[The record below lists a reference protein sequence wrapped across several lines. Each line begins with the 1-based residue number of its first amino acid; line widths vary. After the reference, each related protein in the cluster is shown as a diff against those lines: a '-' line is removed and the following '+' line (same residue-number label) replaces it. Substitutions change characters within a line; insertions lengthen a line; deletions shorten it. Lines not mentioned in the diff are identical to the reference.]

1 VSRAYPLGSATN
13 TASAGVKASLNCLV
27 FDMGRLAVPQET
39 TLMSLL
45 SRCFALFTNIYS
57 LEDPQNVLSKP
68 SSLERMLCS
77 IFDTASRAFV
87 TETSPRV
94 LAGLDDHD
102 KACLFVQA
110 VAGMAMIFQRLN
122 VADDQTVSS
131 STFLRET
138 QLFAE
143 SDQRGHMLEK
153 IEASSLLNS
162 CYTASVMADFV
173 MAAIEDRETRHYENL
188 PLGRLGEDLLSDSV
202 AWVSDRPC
210 KTNGLPWGFTILA
223 IN

>member
-1 VSRAYPLGSATN
+1 
-13 TASAGVKASLNCLV
+13 
-27 FDMGRLAVPQET
+27 MGRLAVPQEK
-39 TLMSLL
+39 TLLSLL
-45 SRCFALFTNIYS
+45 SRSFAAFTQIYS

-68 SSLERMLCS
+68 SSLEQMLCS
-77 IFDTASRAFV
+77 TFDTASRAFV
-87 TETSPRV
+87 TETSPEA

-102 KACLFVQA
+102 KSCLFVQA

-122 VADDQTVSS
+122 AVDQALSS
-131 STFLRET
+131 SIFLREL

-162 CYTASVMADFV
+162 CYHTGVMTDFV
-173 MAAIEDRETRHYENL
+173 MAAIEDRETRHFEDL

>member
-1 VSRAYPLGSATN
+1 M
-13 TASAGVKASLNCLV
+13 NCLV
-27 FDMGRLAVPQET
+27 FDMGRLALPQEV
-39 TLMSLL
+39 TLSSLL
-45 SRCFALFTNIYS
+45 GRCFGEFVDTFS
-57 LEDPQNVLSKP
+57 LEDENDVLSEP
-68 SSLERMLCS
+68 SSLERILCS

-94 LAGLDDHD
+94 LEGLDDHD

-110 VAGMAMIFQRLN
+110 VAGMAMIFQRLSLTG
-122 VADDQTVSS
+122 QPLSS
-131 STFLRET
+131 SIFLREL

-143 SDQRGHMLEK
+143 SDQRRHMLEK
-153 IEASSLLNS
+153 IEASTLLNS
-162 CYTASVMADFV
+162 CYTKSVMADFV

-210 KTNGLPWGFTILA
+210 KTNGLPWGFTIMA

>member
-1 VSRAYPLGSATN
+1 M
-13 TASAGVKASLNCLV
+13 NCLV
-27 FDMGRLAVPQET
+27 FDMGRLALPQEE
-39 TLMSLL
+39 TLSSLL
-45 SRCFALFTNIYS
+45 GRCFGEFVDTFS
-57 LEDPQNVLSKP
+57 LEDDNDVLSGP
-68 SSLERMLCS
+68 SSLERILCS

-94 LAGLDDHD
+94 LEGLDDHD

-110 VAGMAMIFQRLN
+110 VAGMAMIFQRLSLTGQ
-122 VADDQTVSS
+122 ALSS
-131 STFLRET
+131 SIFLREL

-143 SDQRGHMLEK
+143 SDQRRHMLEK
-153 IEASSLLNS
+153 IEASTLLNS
-162 CYTASVMADFV
+162 CYTKSVMADFV

-210 KTNGLPWGFTILA
+210 KTNGLPWGFTIMA

>member
-1 VSRAYPLGSATN
+1 
-13 TASAGVKASLNCLV
+13 
-27 FDMGRLAVPQET
+27 MGRLAVPQET
-39 TLMSLL
+39 TLLSLL
-45 SRCFALFTNIYS
+45 SRCFAAFTGIYS
-57 LEDPQNVLSKP
+57 LEDPNSVLAKP

-77 IFDTASRAFV
+77 TFDTASRVFV
-87 TETSPRV
+87 TETSTRV
-94 LAGLDDHD
+94 LAGLDEHD
-102 KACLFVQA
+102 KSCLFVQA
-110 VAGMAMIFQRLN
+110 VAGMAMIFQRLSA
-122 VADDQTVSS
+122 ADQPLSS
-131 STFLRET
+131 SIFLREL

-162 CYTASVMADFV
+162 CYTTSVMTDFV

>member
-1 VSRAYPLGSATN
+1 MSTSKCQ
-13 TASAGVKASLNCLV
+13 AGVKASLNCLE
-27 FDMGRLAVPQET
+27 FDMGRLAVPQDK
-39 TLMSLL
+39 TLSSLL
-45 SRCFALFTNIYS
+45 DRCFSAFTTIYS
-57 LEDPQNVLSKP
+57 LDDPHKVLSDP

-77 IFDTASRAFV
+77 TFDTASRAFV
-87 TETSPRV
+87 TETSPQV

-102 KACLFVQA
+102 KSCLFVQA
-110 VAGMAMIFQRLN
+110 VAGIGMIFERLS
-122 VADDQTVSS
+122 ATDQALSS
-131 STFLRET
+131 SVFLREL

-162 CYTASVMADFV
+162 CYTTSVMTDFV
-173 MAAIEDRETRHYENL
+173 MAAIEDRETRHFEDL

-210 KTNGLPWGFTILA
+210 KTNGLPWGFTIMAL
-223 IN
+223 N

>member
-1 VSRAYPLGSATN
+1 MT
-13 TASAGVKASLNCLV
+13 TTKCQAGVKASLNCLE
-27 FDMGRLAVPQET
+27 FDMGRLAVPQEK
-39 TLMSLL
+39 TLLSLL
-45 SRCFALFTNIYS
+45 GRCFAAFTQIYS
-57 LEDPQNVLSKP
+57 LEDPQEVLSKP

-77 IFDTASRAFV
+77 TFDTASRVFV
-87 TETSPRV
+87 TETSPQV

-102 KACLFVQA
+102 KSCLFVQA

-122 VADDQTVSS
+122 AVGQALSPS
-131 STFLRET
+131 IFLREL

-162 CYTASVMADFV
+162 CYHTGVMTDFV
-173 MAAIEDRETRHYENL
+173 MAAIEDRETRHFEDL